1 LFQESLLSPYMQFSS
16 IIGQQPIKHHLIDM
30 VQHNRLS
37 HALLF
42 LGKEGSGALPLAL
55 AFAQY
60 ITCEKVQGKK
70 SGVGSSQ
77 SGPSL
82 FGEPEL
88 ETTND
93 IPETLTDS
101 CGVCPAC
108 QKAQQLIHPD
118 IHFSYPTVTKKAGEK
133 PIAADF
139 ITDWREFIKL
149 SPYGNLFDWIELIK
163 EKENSQGKIT
173 ARECDEIIKKLSLK
187 SFESEYKI
195 LIMWMPEELDKEGNK
210 LLKIIEE
217 PPPNTL
223 FILVAENEE
232 QVLQTIVSRCQLVKV
247 PALETRDVE
256 EALISRNKTDAAI
269 ARQVASVSE
278 GNYREALQLVQHAE
292 EDWQTLLR
300 EWLNAILKT
309 GPVAQTK
316 WVEEISRLGRE
327 KQKQFLRYFNHL
339 LEQAIK
345 LRVAA
350 PLNLPGGGTLEPESS
365 NKALSI
371 LDAEKDFALR
381 LNKIAGIEQ
390 QQAIIEELDRASYY
404 IERNANGKMLFH
416 ALTIK
421 LYHIIQDKVV
431 FLMD

>member
-1 LFQESLLSPYMQFSS
+1 MRFSD
-16 IIGQQPIKHHLIDM
+16 IIGQTAVKGQLAELVH
-30 VQHNRLS
+30 HNRLS

-60 ITCEKVQGKK
+60 LLCEKITGRNNAAAA
-70 SGVGSSQ
+70 
-77 SGPSL
+77 GPSL
-82 FGEPEL
+82 FGEPEPVPAAASL
-88 ETTND
+88 V
-93 IPETLTDS
+93 TDA

-108 QKAQQLIHPD
+108 QRANQLMHPD
-118 IHFSYPTVTKKAGEK
+118 IHFSYPTVTKKPGEK
-133 PIAADF
+133 PVAADF
-139 ITDWREFIKL
+139 ITEWREFIRL
-149 SPYGNLFDWIELIK
+149 NSYGNLFDWIEMIK

-173 ARECDEIIKKLSLK
+173 AKECDEIIKKLSLK
-187 SFESEYKI
+187 SFEGDYKV
-195 LIMWMPEELDKEGNK
+195 LVMWMPEELDKEGNK

-217 PPPNTL
+217 PPANTL

-232 QVLQTIVSRCQLVKV
+232 LVLPTIVSRCQLIRI
-247 PALETRDVE
+247 PALEINDIE
-256 EALISRNKTDAAI
+256 SALISRNHTDPTI
-269 ARQVASVSE
+269 ARQVASVSD

-292 EDWQTLLR
+292 EDWQALLR

-339 LEQAIK
+339 LEQAVL
-345 LRVAA
+345 LRAMGHA
-350 PLNLPGGGTLEPESS
+350 PGAFGT
-365 NKALSI
+365 
-371 LDAEKDFALR
+371 EKDFAER
-381 LNKIAGIEQ
+381 LNKIAGVEQ

-421 LYHIIQDKVV
+421 LYHIIQDKIV

>member
-1 LFQESLLSPYMQFSS
+1 MQFSS
-16 IIGQQPIKHHLIDM
+16 IIGQHEVKKQLAEL

-42 LGKEGSGALPLAL
+42 LGKEGSGALSLAL

-60 ITCEKVQGKK
+60 IVCEKANPRKQIPN
-70 SGVGSSQ
+70 SNA
-77 SGPSL
+77 SL
-82 FGEPEL
+82 FGDAEPESL
-88 ETTND
+88 NLQ
-93 IPETLTDS
+93 PLTDS

-108 QKAQQLIHPD
+108 LKAQQLVHPD
-118 IHFSYPTVTKKAGEK
+118 IHFSYPTVTKKPGEK
-133 PIAADF
+133 PIATDF
-139 ITDWREFIKL
+139 IQEWREFVKL
-149 SPYGNLFDWIELIK
+149 SPYASLYDWIELIK

-173 ARECDEIIKKLSLK
+173 AEECNDIIRKLSLK

-195 LIMWMPEELDKEGNK
+195 LIMWMPEMLGTEGNK
-210 LLKIIEE
+210 LLKVIEE

-223 FILVAENEE
+223 FILVTENEA
-232 QVLQTIVSRCQLVKV
+232 QVLQTIVSRCQLVKI
-247 PALETRDVE
+247 PALETKDIE
-256 EALISRNKTDAAI
+256 EALISRNKTEPAI

-292 EDWQTLLR
+292 EDWQSLLR

-339 LEQAIK
+339 LEQAVH
-345 LRVAA
+345 LRVSGLTVSVR
-350 PLNLPGGGTLEPESS
+350 PEDGTGVSGQTET
-365 NKALSI
+365 LSVSGQTETVRP
-371 LDAEKDFALR
+371 DTERDFAQR

-390 QQAIIEELDRASYY
+390 QQAIIEELDKASYY

-421 LYHIIQDKVV
+421 LYHIIQDKIV
-431 FLMD
+431 FLVD

>member
-1 LFQESLLSPYMQFSS
+1 M
-16 IIGQQPIKHHLIDM
+16 
-30 VQHNRLS
+30 
-37 HALLF
+37 
-42 LGKEGSGALPLAL
+42 
-55 AFAQY
+55 
-60 ITCEKVQGKK
+60 
-70 SGVGSSQ
+70 
-77 SGPSL
+77 
-82 FGEPEL
+82 
-88 ETTND
+88 
-93 IPETLTDS
+93 
-101 CGVCPAC
+101 
-108 QKAQQLIHPD
+108 HPD

-133 PIAADF
+133 PIATDF
-139 ITDWREFIKL
+139 ITEWREFVKL
-149 SPYGNLFDWIELIK
+149 NSYGNLFDWIEMIK

-173 ARECDEIIKKLSLK
+173 ARECDEIIRKLSLK
-187 SFESEYKI
+187 SFESEYKVLI
-195 LIMWMPEELDKEGNK
+195 LWMPEELDKEGNK

-217 PPPNTL
+217 PPANTL

-232 QVLQTIVSRCQLVKV
+232 MILPTILSRCQLIKI
-247 PALETRDVE
+247 PALEISEIET
-256 EALISRNKTDAAI
+256 ALIERNKTEATI

-300 EWLNAILKT
+300 DWLNAILKT

-339 LEQAIK
+339 LEQAIH
-345 LRVAA
+345 L
-350 PLNLPGGGTLEPESS
+350 
-365 NKALSI
+365 KATGQATGAYGNEL
-371 LDAEKDFALR
+371 DFAER

-390 QQAIIEELDRASYY
+390 QQAIIEELDRASYH

-431 FLMD
+431 IEM

>member
-1 LFQESLLSPYMQFSS
+1 MQFSD
-16 IIGQQPIKHHLIDM
+16 IIGQQSVKQQLAEL

-60 ITCEKVQGKK
+60 VVCEKVNGKNMAAL
-70 SGVGSSQ
+70 Q
-77 SGPSL
+77 QAPSL
-82 FGEPEL
+82 FGDEPPSLPQERGPGG
-88 ETTND
+88 EV
-93 IPETLTDS
+93 DS
-101 CGVCPAC
+101 CGICPAC
-108 QKAQQLIHPD
+108 QKAAQLVHPD
-118 IHFSYPTVTKKAGEK
+118 IHFSYPTVTKKAGDK
-133 PIAADF
+133 PVATDF
-139 ITDWREFIKL
+139 ITEWREFIKL
-149 SPYGNLFDWIELIK
+149 NPYGNSFDWIELIK

-173 ARECDEIIKKLSLK
+173 AEECNDIIRKLSLK

-195 LIMWMPEELDKEGNK
+195 LIMWMPEMLGAEGNK
-210 LLKIIEE
+210 LLKLIEE

-223 FILVAENEE
+223 FILVAENDAL
-232 QVLQTIVSRCQLVKV
+232 VLQTIVSRCQMIKV
-247 PALETRDVE
+247 PALETKDIE
-256 EALISRNKTDAAI
+256 EALTNRNKTESAI

-292 EDWQTLLR
+292 EDWQALLR
-300 EWLNAILKT
+300 EWLNAVLKT

-339 LEQAIK
+339 LEQAIL
-345 LRVAA
+345 LRATGDA
-350 PLNLPGGGTLEPESS
+350 PGAFGTER
-365 NKALSI
+365 
-371 LDAEKDFALR
+371 DFAER

-404 IERNANGKMLFH
+404 IERNANGKILFH

-421 LYHIIQDKVV
+421 LYHIIQDKIV

>member
-1 LFQESLLSPYMQFSS
+1 MKQYWIFSIAFLLPESLLSLHMTFSE
-16 IIGQQPIKHHLIDM
+16 IIGQKDVKKQLFEL

-60 ITCEKVQGKK
+60 VTCEKVQGKHTAIK
-70 SGVGSSQ
+70 AE
-77 SGPSL
+77 PSL
-82 FGEPEL
+82 FGEPEPV
-88 ETTND
+88 TSNKQ
-93 IPETLTDS
+93 PVTDS
-101 CGVCPAC
+101 CGICPAC

-118 IHFSYPTVTKKAGEK
+118 IHFSYPTVTKKPGEK
-133 PIAADF
+133 PIATDF
-139 ITDWREFIKL
+139 IIEWREFIKL
-149 SPYGNLFDWIELIK
+149 NPYGNLYDWIELIK

-173 ARECDEIIKKLSLK
+173 SRECDEIIKKLSLK
-187 SFESEYKI
+187 SFESEYKVLI
-195 LIMWMPEELDKEGNK
+195 LWMPEELEKEGNK

-217 PPPNTL
+217 PPANTL

-232 QVLQTIVSRCQLVKV
+232 LILPTIVSRCQLIKI
-247 PALETRDVE
+247 PALENKEIE
-256 EALISRNKTDAAI
+256 ESLISRNKTEASI

-292 EDWQTLLR
+292 EDWQSLLR
-300 EWLNAILKT
+300 EWLNAMLKN
-309 GPVAQTK
+309 GPVAQAK

-339 LEQAIK
+339 LEQAILLK
-345 LRVAA
+345 ATG
-350 PLNLPGGGTLEPESS
+350 NTPGAFGTER
-365 NKALSI
+365 
-371 LDAEKDFALR
+371 DFAER

-390 QQAIIEELDRASYY
+390 QQAIIEEIDKASYY

-421 LYHIIQDKVV
+421 LYHIIQDKIV

>member
-1 LFQESLLSPYMQFSS
+1 MQFSS
-16 IIGQQPIKHHLIDM
+16 IIGQQEVKTQLAELVH
-30 VQHNRLS
+30 HNRLS

-60 ITCEKVQGKK
+60 LLCEKVTGKNNQA
-70 SGVGSSQ
+70 VA
-77 SGPSL
+77 GPSL
-82 FGEPEL
+82 FGDPEPVPAAAAL
-88 ETTND
+88 VSD
-93 IPETLTDS
+93 ACGICPS
-101 CGVCPAC
+101 CQRAN
-108 QKAQQLIHPD
+108 QLMHPD
-118 IHFSYPTVTKKAGEK
+118 IHFSYPTVTKKPGEK
-133 PIAADF
+133 PVAADF
-139 ITDWREFIKL
+139 ITEWREFIRL
-149 SPYGNLFDWIELIK
+149 NSYGNLFDWIEMIK

-173 ARECDEIIKKLSLK
+173 AKECDEIIKKLSLK
-187 SFESEYKI
+187 SFEGDYKV
-195 LIMWMPEELDKEGNK
+195 LVMWMPEELDKEGNK

-217 PPPNTL
+217 PPANTL

-232 QVLQTIVSRCQLVKV
+232 LVLPTIVSRCQLIRI
-247 PALETRDVE
+247 PALEIKDIE
-256 EALISRNKTDAAI
+256 EALISRNHTDPAI
-269 ARQVASVSE
+269 ARQVASVSD

-292 EDWQTLLR
+292 EDWQALLR

-309 GPVAQTK
+309 GPVAQTR

-339 LEQAIK
+339 LEQAVL
-345 LRVAA
+345 LRAMGHA
-350 PLNLPGGGTLEPESS
+350 PGAFGT
-365 NKALSI
+365 
-371 LDAEKDFALR
+371 EKDFAER

-421 LYHIIQDKVV
+421 LYHIIQDKIV

>member
-1 LFQESLLSPYMQFSS
+1 MQFSS
-16 IIGQQPIKHHLIDM
+16 IIGQQEVKAQLAELVH
-30 VQHNRLS
+30 HNRLS

-60 ITCEKVQGKK
+60 LLCEKVTGRNN
-70 SGVGSSQ
+70 SSAA
-77 SGPSL
+77 GPSL
-82 FGEPEL
+82 FGDPEPVPVAASL
-88 ETTND
+88 V
-93 IPETLTDS
+93 TDA

-108 QKAQQLIHPD
+108 QRANQLMHPD
-118 IHFSYPTVTKKAGEK
+118 IHFSYPTVTKKPGEK
-133 PIAADF
+133 PVAADF
-139 ITDWREFIKL
+139 ITEWREFIRL
-149 SPYGNLFDWIELIK
+149 NSYGNLFDWIEMIK

-173 ARECDEIIKKLSLK
+173 AKECDEIIKKLSLK
-187 SFESEYKI
+187 SFEGDYKV
-195 LIMWMPEELDKEGNK
+195 LVMWMPEELDKEGNK

-217 PPPNTL
+217 PPANTL

-232 QVLQTIVSRCQLVKV
+232 LVLPTIVSRCQLIKI
-247 PALETRDVE
+247 PALEIKDIE
-256 EALISRNKTDAAI
+256 EALISRNHTDPAI
-269 ARQVASVSE
+269 ARQVASVSD

-292 EDWQTLLR
+292 EDWQALLR

-309 GPVAQTK
+309 GPVAQTR

-339 LEQAIK
+339 LEQAVL
-345 LRVAA
+345 LRAMGHA
-350 PLNLPGGGTLEPESS
+350 PGAFGT
-365 NKALSI
+365 
-371 LDAEKDFALR
+371 EKDFAER

-421 LYHIIQDKVV
+421 LYHIIQDKIV